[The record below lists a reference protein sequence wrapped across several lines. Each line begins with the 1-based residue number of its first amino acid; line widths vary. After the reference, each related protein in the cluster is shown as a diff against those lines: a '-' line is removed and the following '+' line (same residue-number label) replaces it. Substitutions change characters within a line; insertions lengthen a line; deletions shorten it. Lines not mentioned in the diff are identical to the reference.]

1 MSEFVL
7 ESNYDDKDPVHVGF
21 LIVQNFTLLAL
32 SSALEPLRMANQ
44 LTGKH
49 LYSWSLV
56 AATDEVVTAS
66 GGMQIMPDRTINDNI
81 DYDIVFVVAGINV
94 MENFQQQEVRWL
106 KSISSKVASVGALC
120 TGPYVMARAGLLDGY
135 TCSAHW
141 ECIAALQ
148 EEYPLVYCNNNL
160 FSFDRDRITCTG
172 GDVPMHMMMHL
183 VGMHHGGKLANAI
196 SDMFVCERIRD
207 SQEPQRVRLSAPN
220 FVNQPKLSEALQ
232 LMESNIEE
240 PIELKEITEL
250 VGISRRHLERL
261 FLAYL
266 NCSPSR
272 FYLKLRL
279 ERARQLLTQTP
290 LSIVEISAV
299 CGFISAPHFSRSYRK
314 HMGRSPKAE
323 RDLRRR
329 SPTDAMILLEESSG
343 STPTSAERAIEV
355 ARGESFFGSHNLA
368 E

>member
-1 MSEFVL
+1 MSEFKFGSK
-7 ESNYDDKDPVHVGF
+7 EPMKIGFF
-21 LIVQNFTLLAL
+21 LIENFTMLAL
-32 SSALEPLRMANQ
+32 ASALEPLRMANQ
-44 LTGKH
+44 LSGEE
-49 LYSWSLV
+49 LYSWTLIGST
-56 AATDEVVTAS
+56 TDLVTAS
-66 GGMQIMPDRTINDNI
+66 DGIQISPDKTIADVAN
-81 DYDIVFVVAGINV
+81 YDLVFVVSGINV
-94 MENFQQQEVRWL
+94 MESHQPQEIRWL
-106 KSISSKVASVGALC
+106 RTLVGRVRLLGGLC
-120 TGPYVMARAGLLDGY
+120 TGSYLLAKAGLLDGY
-135 TCSAHW
+135 SCSAHW
-141 ECIAALQ
+141 ECLAALQ
-148 EEYPLVYCNNNL
+148 EEYPLVYCNNHL

-172 GDVPMHMMMHL
+172 GDVPMHMVMHL
-183 VGMHHGGKLANAI
+183 ISMNHGANLANAI

-207 SQEPQRVRLSAPN
+207 SKEPQRVRLSAPN

-232 LMESNIEE
+232 LMEANVEE
-240 PIELKEITEL
+240 PIELKEIADL

-323 RDLRRR
+323 RDLRRKP
-329 SPTDAMILLEESSG
+329 SSNMMLLEESSG
-343 STPTSAERAIEV
+343 QIGTNSGLSLGKAMS
-355 ARGESFFGSHNLA
+355 ESSFGSVLA
-368 E
+368 IDN

>member
-1 MSEFVL
+1 MTDSLVTPEAA
-7 ESNYDDKDPVHVGF
+7 EREPIHVGF
-21 LIVQNFTLLAL
+21 LLVNNFTLLAL
-32 SSALEPLRMANQ
+32 SSAMEPLRMANQ
-44 LTGKH
+44 LAGKK
-49 LYSWSLV
+49 LYTWNMIGG
-56 AATDEVVTAS
+56 DGEPIRAS
-66 GGMQIMPDRTINDNI
+66 GGMQVIPDYTLEDPI
-81 DYDIVFVVAGINV
+81 DYDIVFVVSGINV
-94 MENFQQQEVRWL
+94 MDNYDVRHVRWL
-106 KSISSKVASVGALC
+106 KAAVGRVGTLGGLC
-120 TGPYVMARAGLLDGY
+120 TGPYLMAKAGLLDGY
-135 TCSAHW
+135 SCSAHW

-160 FSFDRDRITCTG
+160 FSFDRDRVTCTG

-183 VGMHHGGKLANAI
+183 IGMQQGSSMANAI

-232 LMESNIEE
+232 LMEANIEE
-240 PIELKEITEL
+240 PIELKEIAEL

-266 NCSPSR
+266 SCSPSR

-314 HMGRSPKAE
+314 HMGRTPKAE
-323 RDLRRR
+323 RDLRRKT
-329 SPTDAMILLEESSG
+329 PTDTMLLVEE
-343 STPTSAERAIEV
+343 TNANVVPTAAERALEA
-355 ARGESFFGSHNLA
+355 ARREGSFGSLEN
-368 E
+368 

>member
-1 MSEFVL
+1 MSDLHLDNDYPE
-7 ESNYDDKDPVHVGF
+7 KDPVRIGF
-21 LIVQNFTLLAL
+21 LVVQNFTLLAL
-32 SSALEPLRMANQ
+32 SSAVEILRMANQ
-44 LTGKH
+44 LTGKQ
-49 LYSWSLV
+49 LYNWSLIG
-56 AATDEVVTAS
+56 ASEEPVTAS
-66 GGMQIMPDRTINDNI
+66 GGTQIIPDRTINDAVE
-81 DYDIVFVVAGINV
+81 YDIVFVVAGINV
-94 MENFQQQEVRWL
+94 MENSQPQEMRWL
-106 KSISSKVASVGALC
+106 KNIASRVETLGGLC
-120 TGPYVMARAGLLDGY
+120 TGPSLLARAGLLDGY

-141 ECIAALQ
+141 ETIAALQ
-148 EEYPLVYCNNNL
+148 EECPLVYCNNNL

-183 VGMHHGGKLANAI
+183 VSLHYGSSLANSI

-240 PIELKEITEL
+240 PIELKEIAEL

-323 RDLRRR
+323 RDLRRK
-329 SPTDAMILLEESSG
+329 SPTDAMVLLEESSG
-343 STPTSAERAIEV
+343 TTPTSAERALEV
-355 ARGESFFGSHNLA
+355 ARGESFFGSHSLP